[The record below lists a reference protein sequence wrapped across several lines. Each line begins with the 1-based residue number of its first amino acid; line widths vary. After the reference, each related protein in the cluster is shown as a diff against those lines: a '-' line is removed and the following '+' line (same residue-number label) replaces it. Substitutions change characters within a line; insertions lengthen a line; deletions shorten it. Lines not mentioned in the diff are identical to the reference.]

1 MTERL
6 SIGDVAAR
14 SGVPA
19 TTLRYYEQLGLLP
32 PPAREGG
39 RRRYDP
45 DALARLEVIGAC
57 KVAGFTLD
65 EIQTLYAD
73 DEPGRPASRALGEAK
88 LAEIDAQV
96 ATLEREYQLAQQ
108 EYAALTAKLRDAE
121 ISEQVERSR
130 GGESFAILA
139 RAALPTAPAFPNI
152 PRLMIIT
159 VLLGICAGG
168 ALALGREY
176 LDRSIHDTRALN
188 DLELPVL
195 GEIPR
200 ISHV

>member
-45 DALARLEVIGAC
+45 DALVRLEVIGAC

-73 DEPGRPASRALGEAK
+73 DEPGRPVSRALGEAK

-96 ATLEREYQLAQQ
+96 ATLEQ
-108 EYAALTAKLRDAE
+108 
-121 ISEQVERSR
+121 
-130 GGESFAILA
+130 A
-139 RAALPTAPAFPNI
+139 RA
-152 PRLMIIT
+152 IIEWGLQCT
-159 VLLGICAGG
+159 CPSIDACACGIHPGG
-168 ALALGREY
+168 AP
-176 LDRSIHDTRALN
+176 HDT
-188 DLELPVL
+188 P
-195 GEIPR
+195 
-200 ISHV
+200 